1 MCIRDRIS
9 IYRRNIDFQKV
20 IPDFDW
26 EPIPYCKDGKQI
38 DQSDFSSYQ
47 FKRDYAVMTNFFN
60 CFDVKREFRKVL
72 FNILLYDTYY
82 TSVRT
87 YDDHIYLQELPSK
100 HCIIDSTSYLGY
112 L

>member
-1 MCIRDRIS
+1 
-9 IYRRNIDFQKV
+9 
-20 IPDFDW
+20 
-26 EPIPYCKDGKQI
+26 
-38 DQSDFSSYQ
+38 
-47 FKRDYAVMTNFFN
+47 MTNFFN

-112 L
+112 LFSFDLSYFTNSGVDINGYSPALRKNTVKF